1 MQLEVVELLDD
12 LLAGLAREELGVLDD
27 RRVDLLEA
35 EAARDLAEV
44 REEPAPQAQV
54 LGIEVARAARRLE
67 LVVLTASPTA
77 RSIPPAARPSARLLN
92 TAALAAAE
100 GP

>member
-12 LLAGLAREELGVLDD
+12 LLARLAREELGVLDD

-44 REEPAPQAQV
+44 AEEPRPQAQV

-67 LVVLTASPTA
+67 VGAGSGASVTTGA
-77 RSIPPAARPSARLLN
+77 SRPGCAQR
-92 TAALAAAE
+92 
-100 GP
+100 G